1 MTKTQFLCLYAKNV
15 KNYVKISLSSLYII
29 FQLLQMEKKMIKKKK
44 KVISWLMQ
52 HPVLFINPIIKSG
65 LSCMLPADS
74 KGWFKGL
81 DTDFQV
87 TSQLNREAC
96 PIHSGN

>member
-1 MTKTQFLCLYAKNV
+1 MTKTQFRYLYAKNV

-29 FQLLQMEKKMIKKKK
+29 FQLLQMEKKMIKKK